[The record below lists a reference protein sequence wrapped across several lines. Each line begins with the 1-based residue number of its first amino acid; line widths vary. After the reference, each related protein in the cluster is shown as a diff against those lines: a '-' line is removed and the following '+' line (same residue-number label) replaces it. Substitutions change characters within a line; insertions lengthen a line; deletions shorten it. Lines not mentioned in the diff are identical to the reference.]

1 VLRRAL
7 GVIENSTEQLDLY
20 GQPAGM
26 YFVRLRTE
34 DGSTAVERVILQPR
48 P

>member
-1 VLRRAL
+1 
-7 GVIENSTEQLDLY
+7 VIENSTEQLDLS
-20 GQPAGM
+20 QQAAGM

-34 DGSTAVERVILQPR
+34 DGTTALQRVILQPR